1 MYSLDTWVIGLQV
14 PKSELITCLNIQLSQ
29 CEAFA
34 KSGGGEVKR
43 RMSIKKKILTKALS
57 EDVVCSSGGEGS
69 GGVEVSQERHHHPRK
84 R

>member
-14 PKSELITCLNIQLSQ
+14 PKSGLITCLNIQLSQ
-29 CEAFA
+29 FEALA
-34 KSGGGEVKR
+34 KIERGEVKR

-69 GGVEVSQERHHHPRK
+69 DGVEVSQERHPRK

>member
-14 PKSELITCLNIQLSQ
+14 PKSGLITCLNIQLSQ
-29 CEAFA
+29 CEALA
-34 KSGGGEVKR
+34 KIERGEVKR

-69 GGVEVSQERHHHPRK
+69 DGVEVSQERHPRK